1 MNPFTTLLG
10 LHRKPLDF
18 LAHFDREEALNAGMD
33 PALVKK
39 WGVVHNVYFG
49 RTKWSAQQKR
59 ARIAAQSGGF
69 TDDKLYLIEQ
79 RISHVQDPR
88 ERWALRLELLS
99 TKGRFNAL
107 KRQAEEIIPPKEKPA
122 PKKTL
127 SFGKTRQGMRPLNA
141 MAPEKEMAAL
151 EFALR
156 QRVSSNRPAG
166 PQMVDVLLGMLG
178 LGSQRP
184 DAAAD
189 ASAIADAAAR
199 IPSAY
204 APAVPAV
211 PRPLI
216 VIPLSDYTK
225 IISGDGDET
234 ILGLS
239 DGTTITGAE
248 YLAEHHGKELEVA
261 LFHPQE
267 GAVNLYSTSRFAN
280 QKQRDLARATLTTCP
295 VPDCRH
301 ASDNCE
307 IHHVTAWSRGG
318 PTNMSN
324 LAPVCQYH
332 NRTNDDDPERTHR
345 GRITFIRGRP
355 IWRSPRGYPV
365 ANKVHPFGAM
375 TLLFGQ

>member
-59 ARIAAQSGGF
+59 ASIAAQSGGF

-156 QRVSSNRPAG
+156 QRVAPDHPAG
-166 PQMVDVLLGMLG
+166 PQL
-178 LGSQRP
+178 S
-184 DAAAD
+184 
-189 ASAIADAAAR
+189 
-199 IPSAY
+199 
-204 APAVPAV
+204 
-211 PRPLI
+211 LI
-216 VIPLSDYTK
+216 HI
-225 IISGDGDET
+225 
-234 ILGLS
+234 
-239 DGTTITGAE
+239 
-248 YLAEHHGKELEVA
+248 
-261 LFHPQE
+261 
-267 GAVNLYSTSRFAN
+267 
-280 QKQRDLARATLTTCP
+280 
-295 VPDCRH
+295 
-301 ASDNCE
+301 
-307 IHHVTAWSRGG
+307 
-318 PTNMSN
+318 
-324 LAPVCQYH
+324 
-332 NRTNDDDPERTHR
+332 
-345 GRITFIRGRP
+345 
-355 IWRSPRGYPV
+355 
-365 ANKVHPFGAM
+365 
-375 TLLFGQ
+375 